1 MDVLAWGDL
10 LKETEEWNNTTY
22 ITTTP
27 PLDSLCYPTLT
38 LSLSPLQKGPSPYP
52 PPLPLPTHPLFSVPL
67 PFPVG
72 AAAPPLVEF
81 GHLTLL
87 NRLKLRLDIV
97 GIDNDPTFVA
107 PGTPVATPEL
117 FNNPEVIGPNTP
129 DVMGFRIPES
139 KPPTRPPPPLL
150 LGAVAFW
157 AWVAVA
163 AADVRLAVPPLLLLL
178 LGKKVKAAEAFQVGR
193 GAEEEVLA

>member
-1 MDVLAWGDL
+1 MYVLAWGDL
-10 LKETEEWNNTTY
+10 LKETDEWNNTTY

-38 LSLSPLQKGPSPYP
+38 LSLSPLHKGPSPYP
-52 PPLPLPTHPLFSVPL
+52 PTHPLFSVPF
-67 PFPVG
+67 PCPVG

-87 NRLKLRLDIV
+87 NRLKLRLDTV
-97 GIDNDPTFVA
+97 GIDNDPAFVA

-117 FNNPEVIGPNTP
+117 FNNPDVMGPSTP

-157 AWVAVA
+157 AWVVLAVA
-163 AADVRLAVPPLLLLL
+163 EVKLAVLLVL

>member
-1 MDVLAWGDL
+1 MCWLGEIFSKKQRNGIIQLILQLHLHSTPSVIQL
-10 LKETEEWNNTTY
+10 LHYRYPPFTRAPPP
-22 ITTTP
+22 TP
-27 PLDSLCYPTLT
+27 PPPP
-38 LSLSPLQKGPSPYP
+38 SLS
-52 PPLPLPTHPLFSVPL
+52 THPLFSVPF
-67 PFPVG
+67 PCPVG
-72 AAAPPLVEF
+72 VAAPPLVEF

-87 NRLKLRLDIV
+87 NRLKLRLDTV

-163 AADVRLAVPPLLLLL
+163 AADVRLAVPLLLLLL

>member
-1 MDVLAWGDL
+1 MCWLGEIFSKKQRNGIIQLILQLHLHSTHSVIQL
-10 LKETEEWNNTTY
+10 LHYRYPPFTRAPPP
-22 ITTTP
+22 TP
-27 PLDSLCYPTLT
+27 P
-38 LSLSPLQKGPSPYP
+38 
-52 PPLPLPTHPLFSVPL
+52 PLPTHPLFSVPF
-67 PFPVG
+67 PCPVG
-72 AAAPPLVEF
+72 AAAPLLVEF

-87 NRLKLRLDIV
+87 NRLKLRLDTV

-117 FNNPEVIGPNTP
+117 FNNPDVMGPSTP

-157 AWVAVA
+157 AWVA
-163 AADVRLAVPPLLLLL
+163 LAVAEVKLAVLLVL

>member
-1 MDVLAWGDL
+1 M
-10 LKETEEWNNTTY
+10 
-22 ITTTP
+22 P
-27 PLDSLCYPTLT
+27 PS
-38 LSLSPLQKGPSPYP
+38 QW
-52 PPLPLPTHPLFSVPL
+52 PLPLPLHLPTHSLFSVPF
-67 PFPVG
+67 PCPVG

-81 GHLTLL
+81 GHRTLL
-87 NRLKLRLDIV
+87 NRLKLRLDTV

-117 FNNPEVIGPNTP
+117 FNNPDVMGPSTP

-157 AWVAVA
+157 AWVA
-163 AADVRLAVPPLLLLL
+163 LAVAEVKLAVLLVL